1 MNFKLGFRRI
11 IIVIIICLSLFALCI
26 YFKNGCIF
34 DNTKFT
40 NNIKIS
46 VVGDSAKYHPGLFE
60 YLSWYG
66 INLNS
71 WDLDCYPYKQY
82 CFNKI
87 AELPENCLLS
97 QYSIHKLS
105 NNDDNIIKFK
115 ILLPTRWKYFLWQL
129 KDFLLIIVVAVL
141 LYLAYLLLEFAVL
154 WVIKGFKEKE

>member
-11 IIVIIICLSLFALCI
+11 TIVIIICLSLFALCI

-34 DNTKFT
+34 DNSKFT

-46 VVGDSAKYHPGLFE
+46 VVGDSAKYRPGLFE

-66 INLNS
+66 IYLNP

-87 AELPENCLLS
+87 AELPENSLLY
-97 QYSIHKLS
+97 QDSIHNLS
-105 NNDDNIIKFK
+105 NNGNNVIKFK
-115 ILLPTRWKYFLWQL
+115 ILLPTKCEYFLWQV
-129 KDFLLIIVVAVL
+129 KDFLLIIIAAML
-141 LYLAYLLLEFAVL
+141 LYAAYLLLEFVML
-154 WVIKGFKEKE
+154 WVVNGFKENE